1 MYSLQQTYVWQDKI
15 VDVNSCALT
24 FGSIVQ
30 NLICDLVKVEYILED
45 DICGT

>member
-15 VDVNSCALT
+15 VDVISCTPT

-30 NLICDLVKVEYILED
+30 NLIWDLVKVEYILEN
-45 DICGT
+45 